1 MLKGNF
7 HQPNPATIT
16 KISMKIV
23 AEKVVKTSFQKLSNN
38 EFIVYSKVENN

>member
-23 AEKVVKTSFQKLSNN
+23 VEKVVKTSFPKLSNN
-38 EFIVYSKVENN
+38 EFIIYRKVENN